1 MKLSNRKQ
9 LLSEADAELKRMR
22 KLAGL
27 TEGKKPLLIEEFMEG
42 TDALIAAVNAI
53 LDGLLILTKRG
64 VDTDGTPLPTT
75 FDREKAI
82 KIITKHQNNIISKIK
97 SNQMNYGNQENSGW
111 SRLQEWGYA
120 LHRWAKGA

>member
-97 SNQMNYGNQENSGW
+97 SNQITDFDDVLFYMGEKIVPDMKKLGFRRYQ
-111 SRLQEWGYA
+111 
-120 LHRWAKGA
+120 